1 MLCGDYKLISSKR
14 CSTRSLMTLNELEG
28 PGGCAVENRLKHRD
42 TETQREGDRNET
54 LGDQKDTGRLYS
66 VFSVTLC
73 LKKDRAFEPGQG
85 FWKHREWAEF
95 SYRVRADPVSLAV
108 DSDGFE
114 TGKRMVNAVPFPTVL
129 STRMRPRC

>member
-14 CSTRSLMTLNELEG
+14 CSTRSLMKLNELEG
-28 PGGCAVENRLKHRD
+28 DARSRIVWKHRN
-42 TETQREGDRNET
+42 TETQREGDRKET
-54 LGDQKDTGRLYS
+54 LGDLKDTGRLYS
-66 VFSVTLC
+66 VFSVSLC
-73 LKKDRAFEPGQG
+73 FKKDRAYEPGQG

-95 SYRVRADPVSLAV
+95 NYRVRADPVSLAV
-108 DSDGFE
+108 DSDGFA